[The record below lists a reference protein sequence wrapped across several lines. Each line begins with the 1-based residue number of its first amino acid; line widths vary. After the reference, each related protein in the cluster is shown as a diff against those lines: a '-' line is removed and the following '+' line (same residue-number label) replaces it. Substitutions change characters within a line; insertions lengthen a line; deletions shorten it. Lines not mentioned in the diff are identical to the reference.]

1 MAAKSA
7 RVMSRTSSRASLRAS
22 SPRHTWARRSSQPVR
37 AAPACALDVRRD
49 AVLSAAAALE
59 SLERS
64 DEAFSVVMKFG
75 GTSVANAERMRELA
89 KLIKRFP
96 DERPV
101 VTLSAMGKTTNNLLS
116 AGEGA
121 LLCESTEDVSALAEY
136 KAVATLALETAEA
149 LAVPPELVAPLLDDL
164 RRLLQGVSL
173 MKELTP
179 RTRDYLVSFGE
190 RMSVRLFA
198 AYLTSLGLPAQHF
211 DSWDIGFVST
221 DDFTNGDICPETY
234 PAVNEALAAFAKA
247 QPGVLPV
254 VTGFLARGVETGA
267 ITTLGRGGSDLT
279 ATVIGAALGVREV
292 QVCCPQRTQQDVR
305 LRWHARTHDLPHGGH
320 RARQRATCAVHL
332 PLLGALTPR
341 LASSWS
347 GVEGCGRRVDRR
359 PAAG

>member
-1 MAAKSA
+1 M
-7 RVMSRTSSRASLRAS
+7 
-22 SPRHTWARRSSQPVR
+22 
-37 AAPACALDVRRD
+37 RRD

-320 RARQRATCAVHL
+320 RGDSAQLVRCTCPCSAR
-332 PLLGALTPR
+332 
-341 LASSWS
+341 
-347 GVEGCGRRVDRR
+347 
-359 PAAG
+359 